1 MTHYV
6 MEMLSFAAVAEQGGF
21 TAAARKLTLSKGLIS
36 QHVKRLEEAL
46 GAQLLFRSTRR
57 IELTEAG
64 ARFLPYCQRI
74 IGTVQT
80 AFEDVSALHA
90 RPEGL
95 VRMTVPISFGE
106 VFLHEILTQF
116 QTIHP
121 GITIELE
128 MENKFQDMKSAKLD
142 IAIRKGLT
150 EDPDQVALPIGQFS
164 EHICAAPRYWETRSK
179 PRTPLDLADH
189 PCILNFH
196 LHKLGEWIFYADA
209 DPIAVKVTGPI
220 RLNHYP
226 LIRDAAISGLGVALL
241 PRYILEPELQKG
253 RLELALTNYKTPTSP
268 IYIVYPYQGHLPLK
282 NRLLIDFI
290 RDWFQSRP
298 ALLAPMGVGS

>member
-1 MTHYV
+1 MAQYV

-21 TAAARKLTLSKGLIS
+21 TAAARKLSLSKGLIS

-64 ARFLPYCQRI
+64 TQFLPYCQQI
-74 IGTVQT
+74 NGTVQT
-80 AFEDVSALHA
+80 AFEDVSTLHKKA
-90 RPEGL
+90 EGL

-106 VFLHEILTQF
+106 VFLHEILIQF
-116 QTIHP
+116 QSLHP

-128 MENKFQDMKSAKLD
+128 MENNFQDMTSAKLD

-150 EDPDQVALPIGQFS
+150 EDPDQVAIPIGDFS
-164 EHICAAPRYWETRSK
+164 EHVCAAPQYWQGHSK
-179 PRTPLDLADH
+179 PTISQELKDH
-189 PCILNFH
+189 PCIVNFH
-196 LHKLGEWIFYADA
+196 LHKQGKWTFSNDRESIT
-209 DPIAVKVTGPI
+209 VKVDGPI

-226 LIRDAAISGLGVALL
+226 LIRDAAITGLGVALL

-253 RLELALTNYKTPTSP
+253 RLELALTDYRTPTSP
-268 IYIVYPYQGHLPLK
+268 IYLVYPYQGHLPLK

-290 RDWFQSRP
+290 RDWFLSRP
-298 ALLAPMGVGS
+298 TLLAPMGTGN